1 MCGYN
6 CLLAIW
12 TLIGFSAICC
22 LFFVTAPYGRHE
34 QPGWGRS
41 IPSRL
46 GWILMESPAFYIML
60 IFFLA
65 FRSTINL
72 AQIVLFALWA
82 LHYFHRSFIWP
93 FRAKIS
99 RKKIPALIVLMAFIF
114 NCINTSFQGIW
125 IFSFGDYTPKWI
137 YGPQFFL
144 GLCAFLSGM
153 YINVKSDNIL
163 MALRRKNGPGYH
175 IPKGFLFE
183 KVSSPNYLGE
193 LTQWLGWAIMTWS
206 LAGLVFFLWSLANL
220 LPRAIA
226 HHRWYKETFDD
237 YPDNRKIL
245 VPGVF

>member
-6 CLLAIW
+6 CLLVIW
-12 TLIGFSAICC
+12 TLIGFSSICC

-34 QPGWGRS
+34 QPGWGKL

-46 GWILMESPAFYIML
+46 GWILMESPALYIML
-60 IFFLA
+60 ILFLTL
-65 FRSTINL
+65 RDTVNL
-72 AQIVLFALWA
+72 VQIVFFVLWT
-82 LHYFHRSFIWP
+82 LHYFHRSFVWP

-99 RKKIPALIVLMAFIF
+99 SKKMPALIALMAFIF

-125 IFSFGDYTPKWI
+125 IFSLGDYTSKWI

-144 GLCAFLSGM
+144 GLCAFLLGM
-153 YINVKSDNIL
+153 YVNVKSDNIL
-163 MALRRKNGPGYH
+163 MALRRKNGPGYY

-220 LPRAIA
+220 LPRSIA
-226 HHRWYKETFDD
+226 HHRWYKETFDN

-245 VPGVF
+245 VPGIF